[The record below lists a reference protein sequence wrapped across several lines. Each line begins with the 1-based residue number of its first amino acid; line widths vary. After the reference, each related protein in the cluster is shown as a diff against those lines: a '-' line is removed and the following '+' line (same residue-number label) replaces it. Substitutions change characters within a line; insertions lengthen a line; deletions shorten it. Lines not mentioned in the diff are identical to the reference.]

1 MSPIRT
7 VLVVE
12 DEPAISHLVAL
23 HLEQTGYEAI
33 VAADGTR
40 ALELMAKKPPSLVLL
55 DIMLPDIDG
64 LEILRRLRS
73 DEKTARLPV
82 ILLTARAEE
91 GDRVLGLEI
100 GADDYV
106 VKPFSPREL
115 MLRVEKLISSR
126 ESVDEIRGPVVFGC
140 IEVDEARFHVAVE
153 GKKLDISATE
163 MRLLTELLRCRGRV
177 LSRSQLLQNAWGYL
191 PNVTERTVDTHVK
204 RLRQKLGAASD
215 YLETVRGV
223 GYRWAEKPPEGEGS
237 PAGRASGN
245 GK

>member
-12 DEPAISHLVAL
+12 DEPAISNLVAL
-23 HLEQTGYEAI
+23 HLEQSGFEAV
-33 VAADGTR
+33 VAGDGTR
-40 ALELMAKKPPSLVLL
+40 ALNLIEKKPPSLVLL

-73 DEKTARLPV
+73 EAKTAQLPV

-126 ESVDEIRGPVVFGC
+126 ESVDETTGPVVFGC
-140 IEVDEARFHVAVE
+140 IEVDEARFRVAVE
-153 GKKLDISATE
+153 GRKLDISATE
-163 MRLLTELLRCRGRV
+163 MRLLAELMRCRGKV

-204 RLRQKLGAASD
+204 RLRQKLGAAAP

-223 GYRWAEKPPEGEGS
+223 GYRWLEKPPEEEGS
-237 PAGRASGN
+237 LAGSGAGN